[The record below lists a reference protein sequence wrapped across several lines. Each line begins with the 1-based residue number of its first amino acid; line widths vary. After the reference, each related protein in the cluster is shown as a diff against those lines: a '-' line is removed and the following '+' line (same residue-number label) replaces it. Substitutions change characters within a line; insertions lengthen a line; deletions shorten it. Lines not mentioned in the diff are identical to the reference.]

1 MEYDEIHPIPS
12 DGVAIQYNGTYR
24 LNNYYFATLFFLIT
38 FHYFFSCVF
47 LLCFLVHLSQHMYPS
62 ISQNLVAFRLVA

>member
-24 LNNYYFATLFFLIT
+24 LNNYYFATFFFNYISLFL
-38 FHYFFSCVF
+38 
-47 LLCFLVHLSQHMYPS
+47 LLCFSFVLPRSS
-62 ISQNLVAFRLVA
+62 